1 MKNPLKSLLLF
12 LILTVWG
19 ITSAHAQ
26 NTHSDAKFDYVVL
39 TKKIAQLQPI
49 LMAAESL
56 SKESSFGSFEVIIC
70 GKEVVELKDHHKMKA
85 YIDKANELGVKLNA
99 CGFSLKKFGVAP
111 EEVSLNIVDN
121 GILYN
126 LKLQQKGFISLEL

>member
-1 MKNPLKSLLLF
+1 MNNPLKSLLLF

-19 ITSAHAQ
+19 ISSLHAQ
-26 NTHSDAKFDYVVL
+26 DTHSDAKFDYVVL

-56 SKESSFGSFEVIIC
+56 SKEPSFGSFEVIIC
-70 GKEVVELKDHHKMKA
+70 GKEVVELKDHHKMKV
-85 YIDKANELGVKLNA
+85 YIDKANELGVTLNA

-111 EEVSLNIVDN
+111 EEVSLKIVEN

-126 LKLQQKGFISLEL
+126 LQLQQKGFISLEL